1 MTNFQDRKTAALDL
15 IRRIHAGQTRSGGK
29 VPAWHH
35 LARVSRILETV
46 LEETREGSEEER
58 QTIILAG
65 LGHDAIEDTKVTE
78 VELSRC
84 FGGRGLAII
93 KGMTNRQG
101 DEHHEAY
108 VAQVSAA
115 EEAVRLVKFAD
126 LTDNCASVAFDL
138 STMGVKWT
146 REFFLPI
153 VSPMIAAVLP
163 TEFRTYPRAAE
174 KLKSLVGV
182 ARDLLTDE
190 LARFADLEKQ
200 AGAPLSRPA
209 V

>member
-1 MTNFQDRKTAALDL
+1 MPSYLENKSAALDL
-15 IRRIHAGQTRSGGK
+15 IQRVHAGQTRSGGK

-35 LARVSRILETV
+35 MARVSRILESV
-46 LEETREGSEEER
+46 LEETQEGSDEER

-65 LGHDAIEDTKVTE
+65 LGHDAIEDTKVTDE
-78 VELSRC
+78 ELARC
-84 FGGRGLAII
+84 FGDRGLEII
-93 KGMTNRQG
+93 KGMTNRRG
-101 DEHHEAY
+101 DVDHSEY
-108 VAQVSAA
+108 VNQVARA

-126 LTDNCASVAFDL
+126 LIDNCASVAFDL

-153 VSPMIAAVLP
+153 VTPMMAAVLP

-182 ARDLLTDE
+182 ARDLLLDE
-190 LARFADLEKQ
+190 LIRFADLEK
-200 AGAPLSRPA
+200 
-209 V
+209 